1 MQLPEMLLSF
11 SASVKEKVTE
21 KRVLPAKSRNDPD
34 NFQNEKN
41 SVVESQ
47 IRNMNIAI
55 GSLTFKL
62 AAVCERL
69 NKLDQKLDYS
79 QRR

>member
-1 MQLPEMLLSF
+1 MQLPDMLLSL

-21 KRVLPAKSRNDPD
+21 KRVLPTKSCNDLD
-34 NFQNEKN
+34 KFQNEKN
-41 SVVESQ
+41 TVVESQ
-47 IRNMNIAI
+47 IKNMNLVI
-55 GSLTFKL
+55 GSLSFKL

>member
-1 MQLPEMLLSF
+1 MLLSL
-11 SASVKEKVTE
+11 STSVKEKVTE
-21 KRVLPAKSRNDPD
+21 KRVLPTKSRNDL
-34 NFQNEKN
+34 NKFQNEKDT
-41 SVVESQ
+41 VVESQ
-47 IRNMNIAI
+47 IKDMNLAI

-79 QRR
+79 QLR